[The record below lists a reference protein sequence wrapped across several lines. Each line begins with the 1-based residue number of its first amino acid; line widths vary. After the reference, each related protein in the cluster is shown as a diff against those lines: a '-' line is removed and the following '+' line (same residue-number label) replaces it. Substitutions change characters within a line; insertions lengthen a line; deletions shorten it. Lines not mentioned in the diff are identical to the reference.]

1 MSASWR
7 RENFE
12 PGQSRKQSVYL
23 SKADLA
29 EIAAEAER
37 LGKSRSYVVAL
48 ALRLAMPTIRTYPS
62 APPKGTG

>member
-1 MSASWR
+1 M
-7 RENFE
+7 
-12 PGQSRKQSVYL
+12 YL
-23 SKADLA
+23 SKADLE